1 LEIYEIYAKLQ
12 LPHLLHQGD
21 EAIVTGG
28 IIGAGEIDGANQKK
42 FSLL

>member
-28 IIGAGEIDGANQKK
+28 IIGAGEIDGADQKK